1 MEMNA
6 TISETE
12 NIYNQ
17 LLRSSQGTEND
28 RLLAIIIASWTTGN
42 GDLPQWLGL
51 TEDEFNKM
59 LIRHFPRHHQPVVA
73 PQRDMMD
80 EQRDD
85 EREEVLQLFLQ
96 HRAGLSETEE
106 WIAKIV
112 TAACQGQDHL
122 WQDLGVWSRQ
132 DLSNLLWLNFPEL
145 ARKND
150 KDMKWKKF
158 VYKQLCITEGIYTCR
173 APSCEVCAD
182 YDNCF
187 GPED

>member
-17 LLRSSQGTEND
+17 LLHSSEGTEND
-28 RLLAIIIASWTTGN
+28 RLLAIILASWTTGN

-59 LIRHFPRHHQPVVA
+59 LTRHFPHFYQPVVA
-73 PQRDMMD
+73 PQRDIID
-80 EQRDD
+80 GQRDD

-112 TAACQGQDHL
+112 TAASQGQDHL

-132 DLSNLLWLNFPEL
+132 DLSDLLWLNFPEL

-158 VYKQLCITEGIYTCR
+158 IYKQLCITEGIYTCR